1 MLLSMDIN
9 RVEVADGGYHIPSGK
24 LFAELKHARG
34 SKSGHVLSDGVLN
47 FKVTKTYQA
56 DLVGLS
62 KVAVGEP
69 KMCGRLR
76 ADCVEVAAA

>member
-1 MLLSMDIN
+1 M
-9 RVEVADGGYHIPSGK
+9 
-24 LFAELKHARG
+24 KHARG
-34 SKSGHVLSDGVLN
+34 SKSGHVLTDGVLN

-62 KVAVGEP
+62 KVSVGEP

-76 ADCVEVAAA
+76 ADCVEVA

>member
-1 MLLSMDIN
+1 MLS
-9 RVEVADGGYHIPSGK
+9 
-24 LFAELKHARG
+24 
-34 SKSGHVLSDGVLN
+34 

-62 KVAVGEP
+62 RVSVGEP

-76 ADCVEVAAA
+76 ADCIDVS